1 MSAASFLGIAGMIA
15 LAGFDGFFYSIGFL
29 VAYLVVLY
37 LVAEP
42 LRNFGKYTMADMIA
56 ARFNKPRVRGL
67 AAMNAIVIS
76 IFYMMAQL
84 VGAGA
89 LIELLLGI
97 PYTTSVAVVGIL
109 MTVYVVF
116 GGMKATSW
124 VQITKAVLLM
134 IGTTIISFLVFARF
148 DFSVTTMFNEVSKA
162 TPLGSDFLNPGNKFK
177 LPLDTISLNMALV
190 LSTAGLPHILIRF
203 FTVKDALTARQSAV
217 YATWIIGAFYISTI
231 FLGFGAAAF
240 VGRDAILAANP
251 AGNMA
256 DPSSCASAR
265 W

>member
-97 PYTTSVAVVGIL
+97 PYTTSV
-109 MTVYVVF
+109 VF

-124 VQITKAVLLM
+124 VQITKVVLLM
-134 IGTTIISFLVFARF
+134 IGTAIISFLVFARF

-203 FTVKDALTARQSAV
+203 FTVKDALTARQSVV